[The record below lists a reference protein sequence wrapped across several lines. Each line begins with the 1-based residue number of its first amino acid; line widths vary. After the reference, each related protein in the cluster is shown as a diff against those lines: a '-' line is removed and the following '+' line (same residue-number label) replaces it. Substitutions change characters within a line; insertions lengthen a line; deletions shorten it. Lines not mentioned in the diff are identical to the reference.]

1 LWYEILDF
9 DTIMKVQL
17 SVLVIDDH
25 ESVRA
30 GIKVALSRAGH
41 ICVGEASS
49 VSEARA
55 QIAHTNPQV
64 IIVDLSLP
72 DGNGLEIVRWAR
84 SISNRIGIVVLTL
97 NPAQDFLLTVM
108 KSGASAFVEKSAP
121 LVELI
126 SAIEHSQVA
135 PLSFSAQG
143 ITRAIKK
150 DHDANALT
158 MRELQ
163 VLEKLSDGLSAGDIG
178 LELFITEA
186 TVKTHLASIYRKLDS
201 KNRIQAIIAA
211 KKIGLL
217 IKQ

>member
-1 LWYEILDF
+1 
-9 DTIMKVQL
+9 MKQPL

-25 ESVRA
+25 ESVRV
-30 GIKVALSRAGH
+30 GIKAALSRAGH
-41 ICVGEASS
+41 ICVGEAGSI
-49 VSEARA
+49 SEARA

-64 IIVDLSLP
+64 IVVDLSLP
-72 DGNGLEIVRWAR
+72 DGNGLEIVQWAR
-84 SISNRIGIVVLTL
+84 SISQRIGIVVLTL

-121 LVELI
+121 LAELI
-126 SAIEHSQVA
+126 SAIEHSFIA

-143 ITRAIKK
+143 ISRVMKK
-150 DHDANALT
+150 DHEANALT
-158 MRELQ
+158 AREIQ
-163 VLEKLSDGLSAGDIG
+163 VLEKLSDGLSASAIG
-178 LELFITEA
+178 LELFITQA

-217 IKQ
+217 LHQ

>member
-1 LWYEILDF
+1 
-9 DTIMKVQL
+9 MKQQL
-17 SVLVIDDH
+17 TVLVIDDH

-30 GIKVALSRAGH
+30 GIKIALSWAGH
-41 ICVGEASS
+41 VCVGEAST

-64 IIVDLSLP
+64 IVVDISLP

-84 SISNRIGIVVLTL
+84 SISHRIGIVVLTL

-121 LVELI
+121 LAELI
-126 SAIEHSQVA
+126 SAIEHSHIA
-135 PLSFSAQG
+135 PMSFSAQG
-143 ITRAIKK
+143 ISGAMKK
-150 DHDANALT
+150 DHEANALT
-158 MRELQ
+158 VRELQ
-163 VLEKLSDGLSAGDIG
+163 VLEKLSDGLSATDIG
-178 LELFITEA
+178 LELFITQA

-211 KKIGLL
+211 KKIGILTN
-217 IKQ
+217 

>member
-1 LWYEILDF
+1 
-9 DTIMKVQL
+9 MKQPL

-30 GIKVALSRAGH
+30 GIKAALSRAGH
-41 ICVGEASS
+41 VCVGEAGSI
-49 VSEARA
+49 SEARA

-64 IIVDLSLP
+64 IVVDLSLP
-72 DGNGLEIVRWAR
+72 DGNGLEIVQWAR
-84 SISNRIGIVVLTL
+84 SISERIGIVVLTL

-121 LVELI
+121 LAELI
-126 SAIEHSQVA
+126 SAIEHSFIA

-143 ITRAIKK
+143 ISRVMKK
-150 DHDANALT
+150 DHEANALT
-158 MRELQ
+158 TREIQ
-163 VLEKLSDGLSAGDIG
+163 VLEKLSDGLSAGSIG

-217 IKQ
+217 LHQ

>member
-1 LWYEILDF
+1 
-9 DTIMKVQL
+9 MKQPL

-30 GIKVALSRAGH
+30 GIKAALSRAGH
-41 ICVGEASS
+41 ICVGEAGSI
-49 VSEARA
+49 SEARA

-64 IIVDLSLP
+64 IVVDLSLP
-72 DGNGLEIVRWAR
+72 DGNGLEIVQWAR
-84 SISNRIGIVVLTL
+84 SISQRIGIVVLTL
-97 NPAQDFLLTVM
+97 NPAQEFLLTVM
-108 KSGASAFVEKSAP
+108 KSGASSFVEKSAP
-121 LVELI
+121 LAELI
-126 SAIEHSQVA
+126 SAIEHSFIA

-143 ITRAIKK
+143 ISRVMKK
-150 DHDANALT
+150 DHEANALT
-158 MRELQ
+158 NREIQ
-163 VLEKLSDGLSAGDIG
+163 VLEKLSDGLSASSIG

-217 IKQ
+217 LHQ

>member
-1 LWYEILDF
+1 
-9 DTIMKVQL
+9 MKQPL

-30 GIKVALSRAGH
+30 GIKAALSRAGH
-41 ICVGEASS
+41 VCVGEAGSI
-49 VSEARA
+49 SEARA

-64 IIVDLSLP
+64 IVVDLSLP
-72 DGNGLEIVRWAR
+72 DGNGLEIVQWAR
-84 SISNRIGIVVLTL
+84 SISERIGIVVLTL

-121 LVELI
+121 LAELI
-126 SAIEHSQVA
+126 SAIEHSFIT

-143 ITRAIKK
+143 ISRVMKK
-150 DHDANALT
+150 DHEANALT
-158 MRELQ
+158 TREIQ
-163 VLEKLSDGLSAGDIG
+163 VLEKLSDGLSAGSIG

-217 IKQ
+217 LH

>member
-1 LWYEILDF
+1 
-9 DTIMKVQL
+9 MKQPL

-30 GIKVALSRAGH
+30 GIKAALSRAGH
-41 ICVGEASS
+41 ICVGEAGSI
-49 VSEARA
+49 SEARA

-64 IIVDLSLP
+64 IVVDLSLP
-72 DGNGLEIVRWAR
+72 DGNGLEIVQWAR
-84 SISNRIGIVVLTL
+84 SISERIGIVVLTL

-121 LVELI
+121 LAELI
-126 SAIEHSQVA
+126 SAIEHSFMA

-143 ITRAIKK
+143 ISRVMKK
-150 DHDANALT
+150 DHEANALT
-158 MRELQ
+158 TREIQ
-163 VLEKLSDGLSAGDIG
+163 VLEKLSDGLSSSSIG
-178 LELFITEA
+178 LELFITQA

-217 IKQ
+217 LH

>member
-1 LWYEILDF
+1 
-9 DTIMKVQL
+9 MKQPL

-30 GIKVALSRAGH
+30 GIKAALSRAGH
-41 ICVGEASS
+41 ICVGEAGSI
-49 VSEARA
+49 SEARA

-64 IIVDLSLP
+64 IVVDLSLP
-72 DGNGLEIVRWAR
+72 DGNGLEIVQWAR
-84 SISNRIGIVVLTL
+84 SISERIGIVVLTL

-121 LVELI
+121 LAELI
-126 SAIEHSQVA
+126 SAIEHSFIA

-143 ITRAIKK
+143 ISRVMKK
-150 DHDANALT
+150 DHEANALT
-158 MRELQ
+158 TREIQ
-163 VLEKLSDGLSAGDIG
+163 VLEKLSDGLSAGSIG

-217 IKQ
+217 LHQ

>member
-1 LWYEILDF
+1 
-9 DTIMKVQL
+9 MKQPL

-30 GIKVALSRAGH
+30 GIKAALSRAGH
-41 ICVGEASS
+41 ICVGEAGSI
-49 VSEARA
+49 SEARA

-64 IIVDLSLP
+64 IVVDLSLP
-72 DGNGLEIVRWAR
+72 DGNGLEIVQWAR
-84 SISNRIGIVVLTL
+84 SISQRIGIVVLTL

-121 LVELI
+121 LAELI
-126 SAIEHSQVA
+126 SAIEHSFIA

-143 ITRAIKK
+143 ISRVIKK
-150 DHDANALT
+150 DHEANALT
-158 MRELQ
+158 TREIQ
-163 VLEKLSDGLSAGDIG
+163 VLEKLSDGLSASSIG

-201 KNRIQAIIAA
+201 RNRIQAIIAA

-217 IKQ
+217 LHQ

>member
-1 LWYEILDF
+1 
-9 DTIMKVQL
+9 MKQPL

-30 GIKVALSRAGH
+30 GIKAALSRAGH
-41 ICVGEASS
+41 ICVGEAGSI
-49 VSEARA
+49 SEARA

-64 IIVDLSLP
+64 IVVDLSLP
-72 DGNGLEIVRWAR
+72 DGNGLEIVQWAR
-84 SISNRIGIVVLTL
+84 SISQRIGIVVLTL

-121 LVELI
+121 LAELI
-126 SAIEHSQVA
+126 SAIEHSFMA

-143 ITRAIKK
+143 ISRVMKK
-150 DHDANALT
+150 DHEANALT
-158 MRELQ
+158 TREIQ
-163 VLEKLSDGLSAGDIG
+163 VLEKLSDGLSASSIG
-178 LELFITEA
+178 LELFITQA

-217 IKQ
+217 LHQ

>member
-1 LWYEILDF
+1 
-9 DTIMKVQL
+9 MKQQL

-30 GIKVALSRAGH
+30 GIKTALSRAGH
-41 ICVGEASS
+41 VCVGEAST

-64 IIVDLSLP
+64 IVVDLSLS

-97 NPAQDFLLTVM
+97 NSAQDFLLTVM

-121 LVELI
+121 LAELM
-126 SAIEHSQVA
+126 SAIEHSHIA

-143 ITRAIKK
+143 ISLAMKK
-150 DHDANALT
+150 DHEAKTLT
-158 MRELQ
+158 IRELQ
-163 VLEKLSDGLSAGDIG
+163 VLEKLSDGLSATDIG
-178 LELFITEA
+178 LELFITQA

-201 KNRIQAIIAA
+201 KNRIQAILAA
-211 KKIGLL
+211 KKVGLL
-217 IKQ
+217 TN

>member
-1 LWYEILDF
+1 
-9 DTIMKVQL
+9 MKQPL

-30 GIKVALSRAGH
+30 GIKAALSRAGH
-41 ICVGEASS
+41 ICVGEAGSI
-49 VSEARA
+49 SEARA

-64 IIVDLSLP
+64 IVVDLSLP
-72 DGNGLEIVRWAR
+72 DGNGLEIVQWAR
-84 SISNRIGIVVLTL
+84 SISKRIGIVVLTL

-121 LVELI
+121 LAELI
-126 SAIEHSQVA
+126 SAIEHSFIA

-143 ITRAIKK
+143 ISRVIKK
-150 DHDANALT
+150 DHEANALT
-158 MRELQ
+158 TREIQ
-163 VLEKLSDGLSAGDIG
+163 VLEKLSDGLSASSIG

-217 IKQ
+217 LHQ

>member
-1 LWYEILDF
+1 
-9 DTIMKVQL
+9 MKQPL

-30 GIKVALSRAGH
+30 GIKAALSRAGH
-41 ICVGEASS
+41 ICVGEAGSI
-49 VSEARA
+49 SEARA

-64 IIVDLSLP
+64 IVVDLSLP
-72 DGNGLEIVRWAR
+72 DGNGLEIVQWAR
-84 SISNRIGIVVLTL
+84 SISQRIGIVVLTL

-121 LVELI
+121 LAELI
-126 SAIEHSQVA
+126 SAIEHSFMA

-143 ITRAIKK
+143 ISRVMKK
-150 DHDANALT
+150 DHEANALT
-158 MRELQ
+158 TREIQ
-163 VLEKLSDGLSAGDIG
+163 VLEKLSDGLSASSIG
-178 LELFITEA
+178 LELFITQA

-217 IKQ
+217 LH

>member
-1 LWYEILDF
+1 
-9 DTIMKVQL
+9 MKQPL

-30 GIKVALSRAGH
+30 GIKAALSRAGH
-41 ICVGEASS
+41 VCVGEAGSI
-49 VSEARA
+49 SEARA

-64 IIVDLSLP
+64 IVVDLSLP
-72 DGNGLEIVRWAR
+72 DGNGLEIVQWAR
-84 SISNRIGIVVLTL
+84 SISQRIGIVVLTL
-97 NPAQDFLLTVM
+97 NPAQDFHLTVM

-121 LVELI
+121 LAELI
-126 SAIEHSQVA
+126 SAIEHSFIA

-143 ITRAIKK
+143 ISRVMKK
-150 DHDANALT
+150 DHEANALT
-158 MRELQ
+158 TREIQ
-163 VLEKLSDGLSAGDIG
+163 VLEKLSDGLSASSIG
-178 LELFITEA
+178 LELFITQA

-217 IKQ
+217 LH

>member
-1 LWYEILDF
+1 
-9 DTIMKVQL
+9 MKQPL
-17 SVLVIDDH
+17 SVLVVDDH

-30 GIKVALSRAGH
+30 GIKAALSRAGH
-41 ICVGEASS
+41 ICVGEAGSI
-49 VSEARA
+49 SEARA

-64 IIVDLSLP
+64 IVVDLSLP
-72 DGNGLEIVRWAR
+72 DGNGLEIVQWAR
-84 SISNRIGIVVLTL
+84 SISERIGIVVLTL

-121 LVELI
+121 LAELT
-126 SAIEHSQVA
+126 SAIEHSFIA

-143 ITRAIKK
+143 ISRVIKK
-150 DHDANALT
+150 DHEANALT
-158 MRELQ
+158 TREIQ
-163 VLEKLSDGLSAGDIG
+163 VLEKLSDGLSASSIG

-217 IKQ
+217 LRQ

>member
-1 LWYEILDF
+1 
-9 DTIMKVQL
+9 MKVQL

-150 DHDANALT
+150 DNDANALT

-178 LELFITEA
+178 LELFIAEA

>member
-1 LWYEILDF
+1 
-9 DTIMKVQL
+9 MKPQI

-30 GIKVALSRAGH
+30 GIKTALSRAGH
-41 ICVGEASS
+41 VCVGEAST
-49 VSEARA
+49 VSESRA

-64 IIVDLSLP
+64 IVVDLSLP

-97 NPAQDFLLTVM
+97 NPAEDFLLSVM

-121 LVELI
+121 LAELV
-126 SAIEHSQVA
+126 SAVEHSHIA

-143 ITRAIKK
+143 ISKAMKK
-150 DHDANALT
+150 DHAANALT
-158 MRELQ
+158 SREMQ
-163 VLEKLSDGLSAGDIG
+163 VLEKLSDGLSSNDIG
-178 LELFITEA
+178 LELFITQA

-211 KKIGLL
+211 KKVGLL
-217 IKQ
+217 SN

>member
-1 LWYEILDF
+1 
-9 DTIMKVQL
+9 MKQPL

-30 GIKVALSRAGH
+30 GIKAALSRAGH
-41 ICVGEASS
+41 VCVGEAGSI
-49 VSEARA
+49 SEARA

-64 IIVDLSLP
+64 IVVDLSLP
-72 DGNGLEIVRWAR
+72 DGNGLEIVQWAR
-84 SISNRIGIVVLTL
+84 SISERIGIVVLTL

-121 LVELI
+121 LAELI
-126 SAIEHSQVA
+126 SAIEHSFIA

-143 ITRAIKK
+143 ISRVIKK
-150 DHDANALT
+150 DHEANALT
-158 MRELQ
+158 TREIQ
-163 VLEKLSDGLSAGDIG
+163 VLEKLSDGLSASSIG

-217 IKQ
+217 LHQ

>member
-1 LWYEILDF
+1 
-9 DTIMKVQL
+9 MKPQI
-17 SVLVIDDH
+17 SVLIIDDH

-30 GIKVALSRAGH
+30 GVKIALSRAGH
-41 ICVGEASS
+41 VCVGEAST

-64 IIVDLSLP
+64 IVVDLSLP

-84 SISNRIGIVVLTL
+84 SISNRIGTVVLTL
-97 NPAQDFLLTVM
+97 NPAEDFLLTVM

-121 LVELI
+121 LAALI
-126 SAIEHSQVA
+126 SAVEHSHIA

-143 ITRAIKK
+143 ISKAMKK
-150 DHDANALT
+150 DHAANALT
-158 MRELQ
+158 LREMQ
-163 VLEKLSDGLSAGDIG
+163 VLEKLSDGLSANNIG
-178 LELFITEA
+178 LELFITQA

-211 KKIGLL
+211 KKVGLL
-217 IKQ
+217 SN

>member
-1 LWYEILDF
+1 
-9 DTIMKVQL
+9 MKQPL

-30 GIKVALSRAGH
+30 GIKAALSRAGH
-41 ICVGEASS
+41 ICVGEAGSI
-49 VSEARA
+49 SEARA

-64 IIVDLSLP
+64 IVVDLSLP
-72 DGNGLEIVRWAR
+72 DGNGLEIVQWAR
-84 SISNRIGIVVLTL
+84 SISQRIGIVVLTL

-108 KSGASAFVEKSAP
+108 KSGASAFVEKNAP
-121 LVELI
+121 LAELI
-126 SAIEHSQVA
+126 SAIEHSFIA

-143 ITRAIKK
+143 ISRVMKK
-150 DHDANALT
+150 DHEANALT
-158 MRELQ
+158 TREIQ
-163 VLEKLSDGLSAGDIG
+163 VLEKLSDGLSAGSIG

-217 IKQ
+217 LHQ

>member
-1 LWYEILDF
+1 
-9 DTIMKVQL
+9 MKQPL

-30 GIKVALSRAGH
+30 GIKAALSRAGH
-41 ICVGEASS
+41 ICVGEAGSI
-49 VSEARA
+49 SEARA

-64 IIVDLSLP
+64 IVVDLSLP
-72 DGNGLEIVRWAR
+72 DGNGLEIVQWAR
-84 SISNRIGIVVLTL
+84 SISERIGIVVLTL

-121 LVELI
+121 LAELI
-126 SAIEHSQVA
+126 SAIEHSFMA

-143 ITRAIKK
+143 ISRVMKK
-150 DHDANALT
+150 DHEANALT
-158 MRELQ
+158 TREIQ
-163 VLEKLSDGLSAGDIG
+163 VLEKLSDGLSASSIG

-217 IKQ
+217 LH